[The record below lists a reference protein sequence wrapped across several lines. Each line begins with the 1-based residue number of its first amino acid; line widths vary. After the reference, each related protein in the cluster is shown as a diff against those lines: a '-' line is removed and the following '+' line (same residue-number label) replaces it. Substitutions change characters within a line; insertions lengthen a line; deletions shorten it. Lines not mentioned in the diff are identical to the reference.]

1 MANIL
6 DIEANLK
13 TQLADL
19 TNQIRSAET
28 SLLETKELYLKV
40 AGALEVIELLKAQKP
55 EDIDSDV
62 EAAVTEAL
70 AV

>member
-55 EDIDSDV
+55 EDIDADV

>member
-40 AGALEVIELLKAQKP
+40 AGALEVIDLLKAQKP